1 MQRAE
6 SRLLDSPALNLKV
19 KFLRELAES
28 LLAELRGIGG
38 RRELRVEQGI
48 NLYEEVSR
56 FECELIRC
64 ALAHTGG
71 NQVRA
76 ARLLGLKTTTL
87 HNKIK
92 HYRIP
97 VRKAATAR
105 RRRENTPLLGARA
118 SLPALS
124 AKSANRI
131 SAGNQA

>member
-1 MQRAE
+1 M
-6 SRLLDSPALNLKV
+6 
-19 KFLRELAES
+19 
-28 LLAELRGIGG
+28 ELRGIGG
-38 RRELRVEQGI
+38 ARQLRIEQGI
-48 NLYEEVSR
+48 NLYDEVSR

-97 VRKAATAR
+97 VRKASATAQRKTRTSAQR
-105 RRRENTPLLGARA
+105 RRA
-118 SLPALS
+118 SAGSAGGPPALS
-124 AKSANRI
+124 AGARIKS
-131 SAGNQA
+131 SAAFKLE